1 MKRRKLAEILFTY
14 AGERDHG
21 GAVEY
26 LSLAGQEAAGLEP
39 WVQLI
44 ERINASMLPV
54 QPSATFVQ
62 SLGRELR
69 RRAGQ
74 QIMQRARL
82 QRTLLIGAAVGS
94 IVSVASVAG
103 AIAFVLLRRRGR
115 AQMIRGTAA

>member
-1 MKRRKLAEILFTY
+1 MKRRELAEILFTY
-14 AGERDHG
+14 AGERGHRDV
-21 GAVEY
+21 AEY
-26 LSLAGQEAAGLEP
+26 LPLAGQEAAGLKP
-39 WVQLI
+39 WIQVI
-44 ERINASMLPV
+44 ERINASMTPV
-54 QPSATFVQ
+54 QPSAAFVQ

-74 QIMQRARL
+74 QIAQRARL

-115 AQMIRGTAA
+115 AQMIQGTAV